1 MSEIGKILIILGVI
15 IVLVGGLLWSG
26 IGTGPLGRMPGDIRI
41 ERGGSGFYFPIVTC
55 IIISIVLSLIMY
67 FFRR

>member
-1 MSEIGKILIILGVI
+1 MFEIGKLLVIVGLIIV
-15 IVLVGGLLWSG
+15 VVGGLLWSG
-26 IGTGPLGRMPGDIRI
+26 IGLGPLGRLPGDIRI

-55 IIISIVLSLIMY
+55 IIVSILLSLIMY

>member
-1 MSEIGKILIILGVI
+1 MSEIGRILVILGVI
-15 IVLVGGLLWSG
+15 IVVVGALLWSG
-26 IGTGPLGRMPGDIRI
+26 IGPGPLGRLPGDIRI